1 MADPTLADFQ
11 MYYTGGGS
19 NSTVTASIG
28 GAISSA
34 RVLNQS
40 ATAPSLITGVT
51 IDDAM
56 GNVDG
61 IGTLSYTAST
71 YSLSWTPYTGAAT
84 VSPVNVSA
92 GGKFFIQGGS
102 YNAGG
107 LAVTVVNASLPSSNT
122 SESITVATLPN
133 KLFADV
139 TKAESAS
146 GVTKYH
152 CFALKN
158 THASM
163 SMLNVK
169 SWIEAN
175 TPGADTIS
183 IGLDPLTAGTG
194 SVGPTAI
201 ANENTAP
208 SGVTFVAP
216 SYAEDP
222 YVLSLGT
229 LTYGLCRFIWLKQIV
244 PAGITVATPVNTF
257 SLGVGITA

>member
-40 ATAPSLITGVT
+40 ATAPSLVTGVT

-61 IGTLSYTAST
+61 IGTLTFTAT
-71 YSLSWTPYTGAAT
+71 GTTLTWTPYTGVAT
-84 VSPVNVSA
+84 TTPVNVSA
-92 GGKFFIQGGS
+92 GGKFFIQAGTVGG
-102 YNAGG
+102 GG
-107 LAVTVVNASLPSSNT
+107 LAVTVVGASLPTSNA
-122 SESITVATLPN
+122 SDSITVATLAN

-139 TKAESAS
+139 TKAESLS

-158 THASM
+158 AHASM
-163 SMLNVK
+163 SMISIL
-169 SWIEAN
+169 SWIVAN

-216 SYAEDP
+216 TSSVDAN
-222 YVLSLGT
+222 VLALGT

-244 PAGITVATPVNTF
+244 PAGVTVATPVNTF
-257 SLGVGITA
+257 NLGVSITA